1 MKTQDEL
8 KELKEKYEVLTIK
21 LKELDE
27 NELRE
32 VIGGTVNSKCS
43 ILQSYAHTVCYLS
56 DSVRNTLESIYTCSN
71 CPKNPNK

>member
-8 KELKEKYEVLTIK
+8 KELKEKYKLLTIK

-32 VIGGTVNSKCS
+32 VIGGTVSSKCS
-43 ILQSYAHTVCYLS
+43 IL
-56 DSVRNTLESIYTCSN
+56 
-71 CPKNPNK
+71 